1 MFFCTVHCE
10 TIMQRKQT
18 NAYFTFVGLLYI
30 IKPNT

>member
-1 MFFCTVHCE
+1 
-10 TIMQRKQT
+10 MQRKQT